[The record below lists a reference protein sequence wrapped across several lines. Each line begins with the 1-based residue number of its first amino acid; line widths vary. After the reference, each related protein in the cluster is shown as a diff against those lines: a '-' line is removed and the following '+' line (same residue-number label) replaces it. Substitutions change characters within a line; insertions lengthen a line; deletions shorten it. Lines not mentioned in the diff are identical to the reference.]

1 MSPNDWAERRAR
13 RSAQSFGVM
22 VTTAGST
29 HVFKLIRLAA
39 PHALLQF
46 LAGCDDGK
54 PIATEKSRL
63 LSPDGVS
70 VAVLEGVD
78 NGLGFGQGM
87 YYDEIHVGPAGLS
100 ISDHGDGDP
109 SVVFYAA
116 QEASTDDAPSLHWLN
131 ARHLIV
137 TYDLERRPQKL
148 VTVVSGIQIEYRPSA
163 KP

>member
-1 MSPNDWAERRAR
+1 
-13 RSAQSFGVM
+13 M
-22 VTTAGST
+22 VTTAVST
-29 HVFKLIRLAA
+29 SVFKLISLAA
-39 PHALLQF
+39 PFALMLS

-63 LSPDGVS
+63 LSPDRLS

-87 YYDEIHVGPAGLS
+87 YYDEIHVGPADLS
-100 ISDHGDGDP
+100 ISDHGDLDP

-116 QEASTDDAPSLHWLN
+116 QEASTDNAPSLHWLD
-131 ARHLIV
+131 ARHLV
-137 TYDLERRPQKL
+137 VSYDLARKPQKL
-148 VTVVSGIQIEYRPSA
+148 VAEVSGIKIEYQPSA